1 MAMDDK
7 SLFLVVRLLGA
18 LGGMLGG
25 ALLGVLV
32 LIVAL
37 IFTDSTFGLENIL
50 PGALLGGG
58 VGLLLGFCF
67 PKVGKILS
75 DLLANSG

>member
-1 MAMDDK
+1 M
-7 SLFLVVRLLGA
+7 
-18 LGGMLGG
+18 
-25 ALLGVLV
+25 

-75 DLLANSG
+75 DLLANLG